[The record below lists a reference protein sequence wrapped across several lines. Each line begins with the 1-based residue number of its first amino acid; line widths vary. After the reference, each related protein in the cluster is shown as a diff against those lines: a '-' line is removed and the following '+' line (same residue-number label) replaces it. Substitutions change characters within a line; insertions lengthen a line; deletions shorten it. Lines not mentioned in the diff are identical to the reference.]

1 MRYIGSMY
9 TLVKHLSPNT
19 SDHIPILLEVKKEKK
34 KRKKATFRFINYW
47 AEEKTFLD
55 VFK

>member
-55 VFK
+55 VVK